1 MTLLAESM
9 HIGNIVFLFRVN
21 IVLNRT
27 ESIVVDSDWRF
38 DNLCGSHLQSQSG
51 LYHISYGILLTVPSL
66 PNHGAFQIL

>member
-1 MTLLAESM
+1 M

-51 LYHISYGILLTVPSL
+51 LYHVSYSILLIVPSL
-66 PNHGAFQIL
+66 PNQCAFQIL